1 MNELERNLTALAAE
15 LEWPPTPRV
24 QLRLGK
30 RPRRR
35 IPRLAIA
42 VALVV
47 LALAVAFAVP
57 QARSAILRFFHI
69 GGVTIIRVD
78 TLPPA
83 QERAL
88 SADLGTPVSRTE
100 AARALLAPVRLP
112 KLHGRPRLHESGGI
126 VSTLLSTPQPVLL
139 SEVRTGIS
147 SVFPQKLV
155 GPMTKLETATVRTAG
170 DAAWLTGARHVVLFP
185 ETPPRLAGNV
195 LLWSYNGITF
205 RLEGRTLDERTAL
218 KIAREL
224 TH

>member
-1 MNELERNLTALAAE
+1 MSELERNLSALAAE
-15 LEWPPTPRV
+15 LEWPPTPHV
-24 QLRLGK
+24 ELRLGE
-30 RPRRR
+30 RPRRV
-35 IPRLAIA
+35 PRLAIA
-42 VALVV
+42 IVLLA

-57 QARSAILRFFHI
+57 QARSAILRFFDI

-78 TLPPA
+78 TLPAA

-88 SADLGTPVSRTE
+88 SADLGTPVSRME

-112 KLHGRPRLHESGGI
+112 KLRSRPHLYELGNV

-155 GPMTKLETATVRTAG
+155 GPTTKLETAKVLVPG
-170 DAAWLTGARHVVLFP
+170 DAVWLTGARHIVLFP

-205 RLEGRTLDERTAL
+205 RLEGRTLDERTAM